1 MNLLNLQ
8 QLFTRKLADLIIF
21 AYNKGYEVTLGEVYR
36 PPETAYVYSKQG
48 KGSVNSLH
56 CQRLAA
62 DMNLFKADM
71 YLTRCSD
78 YEELGQYWKSFSTP
92 EIEFAWGGDFKGKTA
107 GDAGHFSIS
116 FQGRK

>member
-48 KGSVNSLH
+48 KGIKNSLH

-62 DMNLFKADM
+62 DLNLFQGDK
-71 YLTRCSD
+71 YLVGSLS
-78 YEELGQYWKSFSTP
+78 YEELGNQWKSYSTP
-92 EIEFAWGGDFKGKTA
+92 EIEFCWGGDFSKPDG
-107 GDAGHFSIS
+107 GHFSLAYN
-116 FQGRK
+116 GRK